1 MPSPN
6 DDALCLRC
14 ATPLSRP
21 PEERAIEDAL
31 GLGTE
36 ESAAESHATKPGVEF
51 DESILDES
59 FAHQED
65 GEETLESF
73 AEVNAS
79 VGDEDTWHPELTPSE
94 TRRLLG
100 QPLVDGELSPRA
112 SEESFAALLQSTAQS
127 FGALSNT
134 ASETQPAGSKSS
146 DSATFTRFKSFAAWA
161 SICLGLMAFA
171 CGGVLLGWSVL
182 GQRTELWSL
191 GVPITLVGQV
201 ALLVGLCLQLD
212 RLWSENRDTSK
223 RLGQMDEQL
232 EELRQT
238 TRLMGTP
245 YHSASQSFYTHL
257 SEGASPKMLLSD
269 LKGQIDLLAVRMSQ
283 QEDRR

>member
-6 DDALCLRC
+6 DDARCLRC
-14 ATPLSRP
+14 ATPLSKP
-21 PEERAIEDAL
+21 PQERAIEDAL
-31 GLGTE
+31 GLDEVEHNAKSHGTE
-36 ESAAESHATKPGVEF
+36 LGADL

-59 FAHQED
+59 FAYED
-65 GEETLESF
+65 GEESLEPSP
-73 AEVNAS
+73 ELNAAA
-79 VGDEDTWHPELTPSE
+79 GDEDAWHPELSPSE
-94 TRRLLG
+94 MRRLLG
-100 QPLVDGELSPRA
+100 QPLIDGDLGQRA

-127 FGALSNT
+127 FGALSDKT
-134 ASETQPAGSKSS
+134 AEAQRGGSKSN
-146 DSATFTRFKSFAAWA
+146 DSASVTGFKSFAAWT

-182 GQRTELWSL
+182 GQRSELWSL

-269 LKGQIDLLAVRMSQ
+269 LKSQIDLLAVRMSQ

>member
-6 DDALCLRC
+6 DDARCLRC
-14 ATPLSRP
+14 ATPLSKSSQ
-21 PEERAIEDAL
+21 ERAIEDAL
-31 GLGTE
+31 GL
-36 ESAAESHATKPGVEF
+36 ESNETIAEPDGLEADIEL
-51 DESILDES
+51 DASILDES
-59 FAHQED
+59 FAFDEQDALEPSAVPEAATSED
-65 GEETLESF
+65 EL
-73 AEVNAS
+73 
-79 VGDEDTWHPELTPSE
+79 WHPELSPSE

-100 QPLVDGELSPRA
+100 QSLIDGDLSHP
-112 SEESFAALLQSTAQS
+112 STPDESFASLLQSTAQS
-127 FGALSNT
+127 FGTLSNQT
-134 ASETQPAGSKSS
+134 PGSRQAWPKSK
-146 DSATFTRFKSFAAWA
+146 DSAPFTRMKSLAAWSA
-161 SICLGLMAFA
+161 ICLGLMAFA

-212 RLWSENRDTSK
+212 RLWSENRDTSE

-245 YHSASQSFYTHL
+245 YHSASQSFYAHL